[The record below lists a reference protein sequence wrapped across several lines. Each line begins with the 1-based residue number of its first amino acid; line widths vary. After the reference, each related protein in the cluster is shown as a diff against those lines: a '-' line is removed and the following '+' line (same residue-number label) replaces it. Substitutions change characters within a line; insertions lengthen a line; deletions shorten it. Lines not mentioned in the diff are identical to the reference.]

1 MNMNVSAKVSI
12 NTQLS
17 AKMMDAVAGGL
28 RIVGEII
35 MAQSKAEC
43 PVDTNALRSS
53 GHVEPVIR
61 RRKDLIVPLTYGGAA
76 AGYAE
81 QVHEDP
87 KVRHTPPTKSKFLS
101 DPVIKNAPLVYKT
114 VARMI
119 RSASSGTATTI
130 STG

>member
-1 MNMNVSAKVSI
+1 MNLRVTGKVSI
-12 NTQLS
+12 NEQLS
-17 AKMMDAVAGGL
+17 AEMMNAVAGGL
-28 RIVGEII
+28 RIVGEVI

-61 RRKDLIVPLTYGGAA
+61 SRKELTVPLTYGGAA
-76 AGYAE
+76 ATYAE
-81 QVHEDP
+81 RVHEDP
-87 KVRHTPPTKSKFLS
+87 MARHAPPTKSKFLS
-101 DPVIKNAPLVYKT
+101 DPVMKNSRNVYKM

-119 RSASSGTATTI
+119 QSASSGNPTTI

>member
-81 QVHEDP
+81 RVHEDP
-87 KVRHTPPTKSKFLS
+87 MARHAPPTKSKFLA
-101 DPVIKNAPLVYKT
+101 DPVTKNAPLVYKT